1 MSRFRTVFAF
11 ALVVSSTLVVWNL
24 SKAQVAQQARDT
36 TPAANGKSESKTT
49 IVSGTTTL
57 PAASEPMRGASRE
70 MAQAALN
77 LWVALTPEQQA
88 KAGFPFDGEERFN
101 WHFVPRERKGITWHD
116 LNPAQQKLAQAFL
129 ASGLSNRGFQQVE
142 TIMSL
147 EDVLKEIERGSGPL
161 RDANNYAFCVFG
173 TPGEQNTWGWRF
185 EGHHL
190 SMTFTIV
197 DGHAVGGPVF
207 FGTNPHKVLEG
218 PRKGLRVLAV
228 EEDLGRELVKSL
240 TPEQAKKAIYEVRA
254 PRDIITGN
262 SRKADVGAPVGLPA
276 GEMTAAQQKLL
287 MTLVENY
294 AYRLRSELADADL
307 AKIAAADFK
316 KIQFAWA
323 GELEPSRP
331 HYYRLQGPTFLV
343 EYDNTQ
349 NNSNHVHTVWRDAAN
364 DFGEDLLRAHYERA
378 KSADHGHDHVP

>member
-1 MSRFRTVFAF
+1 MQR
-11 ALVVSSTLVVWNL
+11 
-24 SKAQVAQQARDT
+24 
-36 TPAANGKSESKTT
+36 
-49 IVSGTTTL
+49 
-57 PAASEPMRGASRE
+57 ASRE

-77 LWVALTPEQQA
+77 LWAALSPEQQA

-147 EDVLKEIERGSGPL
+147 EDILKEIEQGSGPL

-173 TPGEQNTWGWRF
+173 TPGEKRTWGWRF
-185 EGHHL
+185 EGHHV
-190 SMTFTIV
+190 SMTFTMV

-207 FGTNPHKVLEG
+207 FGTNPHKVLAG
-218 PRKGLRVLAV
+218 PRKDLRILAV

-240 TPEQAKKAIYEVRA
+240 SAEQAKTAIYEARA

-262 SRKADVGAPVGLPA
+262 TRKADIGPQVGLA
-276 GEMTAAQQKLL
+276 ASDMTAAQQKLL
-287 MTLVENY
+287 MTLVEHY
-294 AYRLRSELADADL
+294 AYRLRQELADDDL

-316 KIQFAWA
+316 KIHFAWA
-323 GELEPSRP
+323 GETEPSRP
-331 HYYRLQGPTFLV
+331 HEYRLHGPTFCV
-343 EYDNTQ
+343 ENDNTQ
-349 NNSNHVHTVWRDAAN
+349 NDSNHLQTVSRDAST
-364 DFGEDLLRAHYERA
+364 DFAADLLREHHAA
-378 KSADHGHDHVP
+378 ADHDHEN